1 MQYFQGK
8 KAAFTNML
16 CLDGSDGGVKED
28 KSLVWGEIKLLSEIN
43 QQERNREE
51 GMRGISEKVIRGGAS
66 D

>member
-1 MQYFQGK
+1 
-8 KAAFTNML
+8 ML

-43 QQERNREE
+43 QQERNRDE